1 MTHAYVDGRNKTAGD
16 NQYHTSNIGAE
27 SYLLELGFINS
38 KIDLE
43 NIKNNKE
50 AYINAI
56 VKTIVDNI

>member
-1 MTHAYVDGRNKTAGD
+1 MSYKDIYESWLNDKRLSSEAR
-16 NQYHTSNIGAE
+16 AE
-27 SYLLELGFINS
+27 
-38 KIDLE
+38 LE